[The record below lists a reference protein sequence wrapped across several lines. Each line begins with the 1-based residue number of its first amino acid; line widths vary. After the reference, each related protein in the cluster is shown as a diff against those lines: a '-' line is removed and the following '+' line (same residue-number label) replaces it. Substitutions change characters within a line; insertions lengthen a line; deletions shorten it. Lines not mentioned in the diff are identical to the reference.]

1 MADAPAG
8 TKGKGL
14 EFLKQ
19 KVGPLPLGVWLL
31 GGLGVWYYLQRQ
43 QAAASKSAAPAGT
56 ATDPAGNTG
65 IIDPLTGYVYD
76 SPQDIA
82 ALQQQAADQAALSG
96 ATSGS
101 SGSSGSS
108 GGGSDGSGGTTS
120 GGGATDTSGGSGTG
134 APSGGPSPAP
144 APVPAPP
151 VNPKWSYPA
160 PKGLTAYDIA
170 AKGYRIRWTAV
181 RGPGGQVPA
190 TYTVATY
197 SSSGKQVDQF
207 TTPSTDTAEYG
218 KGGTGLAKGAYHT
231 NVWANGSPQ
240 GSPHASVPVT
250 LKG

>member
-1 MADAPAG
+1 MAETG
-8 TKGKGL
+8 TSAKGL
-14 EFLKQ
+14 DFLKQ

-43 QAAASKSAAPAGT
+43 QASTAASTAPAGT

-96 ATSGS
+96 ATSGT
-101 SGSSGSS
+101 S
-108 GGGSDGSGGTTS
+108 GGGTDTGTS
-120 GGGATDTSGGSGTG
+120 GGGATDTSGGSGSG
-134 APSGGPSPAP
+134 APSGGPSPTP
-144 APVPAPP
+144 APVTAPP

-160 PKGLTAYDIA
+160 PKGLAAYDVA

-197 SSSGKQVDQF
+197 SSAGKLVDQF

-218 KGGTGLAKGAYHT
+218 KGGGGLAKGAYHT
-231 NVWANGSPQ
+231 NVWANGGPQ
-240 GSPHASVPVT
+240 PPPHATVSVT

>member
-1 MADAPAG
+1 MAEAPAG

-19 KVGPLPLGVWLL
+19 KVGPLPLGVWLA
-31 GGLGVWYYLQRQ
+31 GGLGAWYYLQRK
-43 QAAASKSAAPAGT
+43 QAAPATSATAGT

-101 SGSSGSS
+101 SGGTSGGTSS
-108 GGGSDGSGGTTS
+108 GGGS
-120 GGGATDTSGGSGTG
+120 TDTSGGSGSG
-134 APSGGPSPAP
+134 APSGGPAP
-144 APVPAPP
+144 TPPPVTAPP

-160 PKGLTAYDIA
+160 PKGLAAYDIA

-240 GSPHASVPVT
+240 GSPHASVSVT
-250 LKG
+250 VKG

>member
-31 GGLGVWYYLQRQ
+31 GGLGVWYYFQRQ
-43 QAAASKSAAPAGT
+43 QAAASTSTSTTPAGT

-101 SGSSGSS
+101 SGGTTDT
-108 GGGSDGSGGTTS
+108 GGGTTS
-120 GGGATDTSGGSGTG
+120 GGGATDTSGGAGSG
-134 APSGGPSPAP
+134 APSGGPSPGP

-160 PKGLTAYDIA
+160 PKGLAAYDIA

-197 SSSGKQVDQF
+197 SSSGKLVDQF

-231 NVWANGSPQ
+231 NVWANGGPQ
-240 GSPHASVPVT
+240 APPHATVSVT

>member
-1 MADAPAG
+1 MAEAPAG

-19 KVGPLPLGVWLL
+19 KVGPLPLGVWLA
-31 GGLGVWYYLQRQ
+31 GGLGVWYYLQRKQ
-43 QAAASKSAAPAGT
+43 GASAASATPAGT

-96 ATSGS
+96 ATSGTA
-101 SGSSGSS
+101 GGTS
-108 GGGSDGSGGTTS
+108 GGGTGTTS
-120 GGGATDTSGGSGTG
+120 GGGATDTSGGSGSG
-134 APSGGPSPAP
+134 APAGGPAP
-144 APVPAPP
+144 TPPPVTAAP

-160 PKGLTAYDIA
+160 PKGLAAYDIA

-197 SSSGKQVDQF
+197 SSAGKLVDQF

-231 NVWANGSPQ
+231 NVWANGGPQ
-240 GSPHASVPVT
+240 APPHASVSVT
-250 LKG
+250 VKG

>member
-1 MADAPAG
+1 MAEAPAG

-31 GGLGVWYYLQRQ
+31 GALGTWYYFQRQ
-43 QAAASKSAAPAGT
+43 QGAASTGTAPAGT

-101 SGSSGSS
+101 A
-108 GGGSDGSGGTTS
+108 GGGTGDTGTTS
-120 GGGATDTSGGSGTG
+120 GGGATDTSGGSGSG
-134 APSGGPSPAP
+134 APAGGPAPAP
-144 APVPAPP
+144 APVGAPP

-160 PKGLTAYDIA
+160 PKGLAAYDIA

-190 TYTVATY
+190 SYTVATY
-197 SSSGKQVDQF
+197 ASSGKQVDQF

-218 KGGTGLAKGAYHT
+218 QGGGGLAKGAYHT
-231 NVWANGSPQ
+231 NVWANGGPQ
-240 GSPHASVPVT
+240 APPHATVSVTV
-250 LKG
+250 KG

>member
-1 MADAPAG
+1 MAEAPAG

-31 GGLGVWYYLQRQ
+31 GGLGAWYYFQRQ
-43 QAAASKSAAPAGT
+43 QAASSTSATPAGT

-96 ATSGS
+96 ATSGTA
-101 SGSSGSS
+101 GGTS
-108 GGGSDGSGGTTS
+108 GGGTS
-120 GGGATDTSGGSGTG
+120 GGGATDTSGGSGSG
-134 APSGGPSPAP
+134 APAGGPAATPP
-144 APVPAPP
+144 PVTAPP

-160 PKGLTAYDIA
+160 PKGLAAYDIA

-218 KGGTGLAKGAYHT
+218 QGGGGLAKGAYHT
-231 NVWANGSPQ
+231 NVWANGGPQ
-240 GSPHASVPVT
+240 APPHATVSVTV
-250 LKG
+250 KG